1 MIKKIL
7 LALGVILIV
16 IQFIRPEKNIAAG
29 AQPNAIS
36 TKYTVPDSVNQLL
49 SVACKDCHSNNTVY
63 PWYSNIQPVAWWLND
78 HVKEGKRKF
87 NLDEFTTYTLK
98 RQDHKLEELIESQED
113 HWMPLDS
120 YTWIHRDAA
129 LTDAQRKVLI
139 DWANLTRK
147 QIQSNPDFATSPKK

>member
-7 LALGVILIV
+7 LAIGVILII
-16 IQFIRPEKNIAAG
+16 IQFIKPEKNIALG
-29 AQPNAIS
+29 AQPNTIS
-36 TKYTVPDSVNQLL
+36 TKYTVPDTVNQLL

-63 PWYSNIQPVAWWLND
+63 PWYSNIQPVAWWLDD
-78 HVKEGKRKF
+78 HVKEGKSKF

-120 YTWIHRDAA
+120 YTLIHRDAA
-129 LTDAQRKVLI
+129 LTDAQRKVLV
-139 DWANLTRK
+139 DWANATRK